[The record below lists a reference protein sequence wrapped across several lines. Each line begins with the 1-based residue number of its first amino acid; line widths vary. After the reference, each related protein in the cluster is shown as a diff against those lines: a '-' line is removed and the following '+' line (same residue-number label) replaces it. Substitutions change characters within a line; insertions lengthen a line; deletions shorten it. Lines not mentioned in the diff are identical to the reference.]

1 MIASS
6 HAAAWQRRLPLLLL
20 GLTLAFP
27 SFAQTAPAQ
36 QPTAVIAARAE
47 LAQWSDPLDAL
58 GTLKADESVT
68 LSAKVTETIAS
79 LEFEGGERVDAGDV
93 LVRLD
98 DDEARANLRAA
109 EALRDERQAAVNR
122 LAQLQQRN
130 LGTRADAEDSRAQLR
145 QAQAEVESLQAQLDN
160 YQIKAP
166 FSGEVGFRNISIGTL
181 VSPGDE
187 LATLDKIDRM
197 KLDFQVPEVALG
209 SLTPGMSLTATSAA
223 FPEADFQGEIATLGT
238 RVDPV
243 SRSVSI
249 RALIDNPQRKLR
261 PGMLMEVTI
270 ARRQRQALVIPEAAL
285 IPEGKR
291 HYVLVIDASDDDR
304 VTRRQVKVG
313 ERRPGE
319 AEILDGLSPGD
330 LIVSHGVERAHDGDR
345 VRLLGIAD
353 DDTSVRELLE
363 ANRDAGDA

>member
-1 MIASS
+1 MISRLE
-6 HAAAWQRRLPLLLL
+6 AAGWRKRLFLLLL
-20 GLTLAFP
+20 GLCLASP
-27 SFAQTAPAQ
+27 LFAQTPSSRDTT
-36 QPTAVIAARAE
+36 PVIAARAE
-47 LAQWSDPLDAL
+47 LTQWSDPLNAL

-68 LSAKVTETIAS
+68 LSATVTETIDS
-79 LEFEGGERVDAGDV
+79 LDFEGGERVEAGDV
-93 LVRLD
+93 LVRLSD
-98 DDEARANLRAA
+98 AGAQADLRAA
-109 EALRDERQAAVNR
+109 EALRDERQSAVSR
-122 LAQLQQRN
+122 LSQLQQRN
-130 LGTRADAEDSRAQLR
+130 LGTRAEAEDSRAQLR

-270 ARRQRQALVIPEAAL
+270 DRRQRQALVIPEAAL